1 MSPRLLLL
9 AASVLVLSS
18 AAMAA
23 DAPSGADTGPVSTS
37 QSTDQKISAWLRDSA
52 PSAPARTKDKLES
65 PLRDP
70 GDGEPDG
77 KIHGEFGAGIGSGG
91 YRSAYGVATIP
102 IGKSSSAT
110 VAISTSRGRVPW
122 VAGAP
127 WAVGA
132 AGPGIRA
139 DCVCREAPDGS
150 QMCRVG
156 RAASP
161 MDAQLAESAC
171 EGAPP

>member
-1 MSPRLLLL
+1 MNSRLLLL
-9 AASVLVLSS
+9 AASMVLLSG
-18 AAMAA
+18 AALAA
-23 DAPSGADTGPVSTS
+23 DAPGGANSGPVTTS
-37 QSTDQKISAWLRDSA
+37 QSTDEKIAAWLRDSTPA
-52 PSAPARTKDKLES
+52 APARTKDKLES

-102 IGKSSSAT
+102 LGKSSSAT
-110 VAISTSRGRVPW
+110 IAISSSHGRVPW

-127 WAVGA
+127 WGVGP
-132 AGPGIRA
+132 AGPGVRA

-150 QMCRVG
+150 QICRVA

-161 MDAQLAESAC
+161 MDAQLAEIAC
-171 EGAPP
+171 DAPP